1 MDALSAAIVQLH
13 SSPEL
18 AKQIGAAARA
28 TVTNSLSWNHT
39 LSNLEGPLA
48 RMEKL
53 STRRSRVSS
62 DVSSEYARSLARAV
76 HTADGTLWGVVSWWQ
91 GLISPGTSLRLM
103 KACCEGY
110 GAADLLRGMGLVT
123 RVAFRPSSLRKNLQV
138 EVPAEAA

>member
-1 MDALSAAIVQLH
+1 MDALSAAIVHLH

-53 STRRSRVSS
+53 STRRLRVSS
-62 DVSSEYARSLARAV
+62 DISSEYARSLARAV

-123 RVAFRPSSLRKNLQV
+123 RMAFRPSSLRKNLQA
-138 EVPAEAA
+138 EASAEAA